1 MLTEGKMAEQRDSE
15 LTCPHG
21 HTRITTIYRT
31 TVDEKIGKTRKDY
44 MWNLKNRVVNIAK
57 NQTHIYREK
66 TNGYQWDEEE
76 GDSPWGREVK
86 GTNYYV
92 QN

>member
-44 MWNLKNRVVNIAK
+44 MWNLKNKVVNIAK
-57 NQTHIYREK
+57 KI
-66 TNGYQWDEEE
+66 
-76 GDSPWGREVK
+76 DSQIQRK
-86 GTNYYV
+86 N
-92 QN
+92 